1 MKINTHNYEA
11 YLLDFIEGNLSLS
24 DEIELREFVRLHSY
38 LQIDLEKLDNF
49 TLVPEKISFDKK
61 NLLKENEETAISGIS
76 KIERLSIAFLENEI
90 EPKELNELNQLVEN
104 RKYLKVF
111 NSIQRVKLNKPQ
123 VIYKNKQLLKRK
135 SSKRIFTFKAN
146 FLYRV
151 AAFIVLLLSLTFWF
165 SQRKDVS
172 KINIEL
178 TALKE
183 IPLRKT
189 SMYKEDSL
197 QLSLAANISKYN
209 DSQNITGIKTNNKKE
224 VEKELDFI
232 KSRPA
237 MKISTINLQN
247 IDFSFAQNNNK
258 VLLQDINPENTKTK
272 FSQKAFWA
280 AKKTAK
286 RMLYKMAYS
295 FRKNIHYKK
304 QYLDDG
310 KVLIALKAGDFEYK
324 RIKEVKKP

>member
-11 YLLDFIEGNLSLS
+11 YLLDFIEGNLSPL

-38 LQIDLEKLDNF
+38 LQIDLEKLNDF
-49 TLVPEKISFDKK
+49 TLIPEKINFDKK
-61 NLLKENEETAISGIS
+61 NLLKENPESAINGIS

-90 EPKELNELNQLVEN
+90 KPKELNELDLLIKNQ
-104 RKYLKVF
+104 KYLQIF
-111 NSIQRVKLNKPQ
+111 NNFQKIKLNKPKI
-123 VIYKNKQLLKRK
+123 IYKNKQLLKRK
-135 SSKRIFTFKAN
+135 PSKYIFAFKTN
-146 FLYRV
+146 LLYRV

-197 QLSLAANISKYN
+197 QLSLAANISKHN
-209 DSQNITGIKTNNKKE
+209 DSQNIISIEPNNKKE

-232 KSRPA
+232 KSSPT
-237 MKISTINLQN
+237 MKISSINLQN
-247 IDFSFAQNNNK
+247 IDFSFVQNNNK
-258 VLLQDINPENTKTK
+258 VLLQDNNPENTKTK
-272 FSQKAFWA
+272 FTQKAFWA

-286 RMLYKMAYS
+286 KMLYKMAYS
-295 FRKNIHYKK
+295 LRKNIHYKK

-324 RIKEVKKP
+324 RIKEEKRP